1 MLSEKLVIEHIHG
14 QGPAGRSVQHYSN
27 GGFLTTPITFLTH
40 AYLTG
45 RNAVQLAVLG
55 LQYFCITAREGILI
69 TRNNHTF
76 MPGLD
81 FGYLRAK
88 IGGKHLVLWLAQLT
102 ARLFFIHHGLFKLK
116 LTFSLSHFTILSLSP
131 SVTSLS
137 ESTNVCHLDDHF
149 CKMYAP

>member
-14 QGPAGRSVQHYSN
+14 QGLAGRSVQHYSN

-76 MPGLD
+76 MPGHD
-81 FGYLRAK
+81 FGYLREK
-88 IGGKHLVLWLAQLT
+88 SLT
-102 ARLFFIHHGLFKLK
+102 CQNRGQTSGTVVSTTNSKTFF
-116 LTFSLSHFTILSLSP
+116 
-131 SVTSLS
+131 
-137 ESTNVCHLDDHF
+137 
-149 CKMYAP
+149 Y